1 MARFPLV
8 ELLFALSACT
18 PRPAVTPEPSVTETV
33 SIVADA
39 GETAQIDDTA
49 DATADPNEPVREVM
63 LGDPWFIVEASNTPY
78 ATSMKNG
85 QRTNALA
92 NRWLDGADAGAGVT
106 PQWFAG
112 VEHSGEAA
120 SRQYANAYRARDAS
134 NAEKIA
140 AVLAGAE
147 NALGIAKRLDEV
159 GLVHLPPDWRTHAGL
174 ALTFEDVA
182 VGPVSRWRDEG
193 HALVQ
198 LCIEIGSD
206 WKVDDANVAK
216 CKALRKLGG
225 RVAIRR
231 AFARD
236 AGARGCRCQPGDPL
250 CSENVSWCVRQ

>member
-1 MARFPLV
+1 MARFGLV
-8 ELLFALSACT
+8 ELLFALSACA
-18 PRPAVTPEPSVTETV
+18 PRPAATPEPSVTETV
-33 SIVADA
+33 SIAADA
-39 GETAQIDDTA
+39 GETTEIDDTA
-49 DATADPNEPVREVM
+49 DAAVAEAEPVREVT
-63 LGDPWFIVEASNTPY
+63 LGDPWFVVEASNTPY
-78 ATSMKNG
+78 ASSIADARRTS
-85 QRTNALA
+85 AA
-92 NRWLDGADAGAGVT
+92 VNRWLDAADAGAGVT
-106 PQWFAG
+106 PQWFGG
-112 VEHSGEAA
+112 VEQFGETT
-120 SRQYANAYRARDAS
+120 SRLFANAYRAHDAT

-147 NALGIAKRLDEV
+147 NALGIAKRLDDL
-159 GLVHLPPDWRTHAGL
+159 GFVHLPPAWRTHAGL

-182 VGPVSRWRDEG
+182 NGPVARWRDEG

-198 LCIEIGSD
+198 LCIEAASD
-206 WKVDDANVAK
+206 WKIADANVAK